1 MEIYS
6 HPDIPEILTIE
17 GNSNCCDCN
26 AEKPKWASLNN
37 GVFLCLKCA
46 GVHRSLGIEVSTIR
60 SLQIDSW
67 TDKQILYISKGG
79 NARFKNNLLEY
90 KIDLNSP
97 TELKYKSK
105 AADYYRKNLKNE
117 IEKTS
122 NKDYQPIEVVKPSLE
137 EGSQLIEAKNGQSD
151 VNNSKVI
158 GTYNEQKKDEGFF
171 GAFGSFINSVRQTAV
186 ETAGKLTKEIDDLK
200 LGDKLK
206 EAGGKVVDY
215 AIISGNYIKDKGQ
228 QALSNEYVQAFTKT
242 AESGINT
249 VIEKTKVLLNNDANQ
264 KQNLNPNFLK
274 NNEEQKND
282 NMQISNIIN
291 NEENNLNDNNNIN
304 NINNINDNNVVL
316 NNGEVKNEEIPK
328 KEDNIPNEEIPKKE
342 DNIPNEE
349 PKKEENAING
359 EQKKEENGNNEEQ
372 KKEENAVNEE
382 KPKEE
387 NKAEEEN
394 KSKEENQNNNIDDK
408 KVKEES
414 VMQEPEN
421 QQNP

>member
-90 KIDLNSP
+90 KIDPNSP

-137 EGSQLIEAKNGQSD
+137 EGSQLIEVKSGQVD

-200 LGDKLK
+200 LGDKLRDAK
-206 EAGGKVVDY
+206 EKVVDY

-228 QALSNEYVQAFTKT
+228 QALNNEYVQAITKT

-249 VIEKTKVLLNNDANQ
+249 VIEKTKVLLNNDDQ

-291 NEENNLNDNNNIN
+291 EGNNLNDNNIN
-304 NINNINDNNVVL
+304 NNNNINDNNVVL
-316 NNGEVKNEEIPK
+316 NNGEVKNEEM
-328 KEDNIPNEEIPKKE
+328 
-342 DNIPNEE
+342 
-349 PKKEENAING
+349 PKKEENIVNE

-372 KKEENAVNEE
+372 KKEENVVNEEKPKEENGGNEE

-394 KSKEENQNNNIDDK
+394 KSNEENLNINIDNK
-408 KVKEES
+408 KIEES
-414 VMQEPEN
+414 VKHEPEN

>member
-137 EGSQLIEAKNGQSD
+137 EGSQLIEVKNGQSD

-316 NNGEVKNEEIPK
+316 NKGEVKNEEIPK
-328 KEDNIPNEEIPKKE
+328 KEE
-342 DNIPNEE
+342 NIPNEE
-349 PKKEENAING
+349 PKKDDNIPNEELKKEENAVNR
-359 EQKKEENGNNEEQ
+359 EQKKEENV
-372 KKEENAVNEE
+372 VNEE

-394 KSKEENQNNNIDDK
+394 KSKEENESNNIDDK

-414 VMQEPEN
+414 VLQEPEN

>member
-90 KIDLNSP
+90 KIDPNSP

-137 EGSQLIEAKNGQSD
+137 EGSQLIEVKSGQVD

-200 LGDKLK
+200 LGDKLRDAK
-206 EAGGKVVDY
+206 EKVVDY

-228 QALSNEYVQAFTKT
+228 QALNNEYVQAITKT
-242 AESGINT
+242 AESGINK
-249 VIEKTKVLLNNDANQ
+249 VIEKTKVLLNNDDQ

-291 NEENNLNDNNNIN
+291 EGNNLNDNNIN
-304 NINNINDNNVVL
+304 NNNNINDNNVVL

-328 KEDNIPNEEIPKKE
+328 KEENVVNE
-342 DNIPNEE
+342 
-349 PKKEENAING
+349 
-359 EQKKEENGNNEEQ
+359 EQKKDENVVNEEQ
-372 KKEENAVNEE
+372 KKEENVVNEE

-387 NKAEEEN
+387 N
-394 KSKEENQNNNIDDK
+394 QNNNIDNK
-408 KVKEES
+408 KIEEES
-414 VMQEPEN
+414 VKHEPEN

>member
-90 KIDLNSP
+90 KIDPNSP

-137 EGSQLIEAKNGQSD
+137 EGSQLIEVKSGQVD

-200 LGDKLK
+200 LGDKLRDAK
-206 EAGGKVVDY
+206 EKVVDY

-228 QALSNEYVQAFTKT
+228 QALNNEYVQAITKT

-249 VIEKTKVLLNNDANQ
+249 VIEKTKVLLNNDDQ

-291 NEENNLNDNNNIN
+291 EGNNLNDNNIN
-304 NINNINDNNVVL
+304 NNNNINDNNVVL

-328 KEDNIPNEEIPKKE
+328 KEENVVNE
-342 DNIPNEE
+342 
-349 PKKEENAING
+349 
-359 EQKKEENGNNEEQ
+359 EQKKDENLVNEEQ
-372 KKEENAVNEE
+372 KKEENVVNEEQKKEENVVNEE

-387 NKAEEEN
+387 NVLNEE
-394 KSKEENQNNNIDDK
+394 KPKEENQNNNIDNK
-408 KVKEES
+408 KIEEES
-414 VMQEPEN
+414 VKHEPEN

>member
-90 KIDLNSP
+90 KIDPNSP

-137 EGSQLIEAKNGQSD
+137 EGSQLIEVKSGQVD

-200 LGDKLK
+200 LGDKLRDAK
-206 EAGGKVVDY
+206 EKVVDY

-228 QALSNEYVQAFTKT
+228 QALNNEYVQAITKT

-249 VIEKTKVLLNNDANQ
+249 VIEKTKVLLNNDDQ

-291 NEENNLNDNNNIN
+291 EGNNLNDNNIN
-304 NINNINDNNVVL
+304 NNNNINDNNVVL

-328 KEDNIPNEEIPKKE
+328 KEENVVNE
-342 DNIPNEE
+342 
-349 PKKEENAING
+349 
-359 EQKKEENGNNEEQ
+359 EQKKDENLVNEEQ
-372 KKEENAVNEE
+372 KKEENVVNEEQKKEENVVNEEQKKEENVVNEE

-387 NKAEEEN
+387 NVLNEEIP
-394 KSKEENQNNNIDDK
+394 KEENQNNNIDNK
-408 KVKEES
+408 KIEEES
-414 VMQEPEN
+414 VKHEPEN

>member
-90 KIDLNSP
+90 KIDPNSP

-137 EGSQLIEAKNGQSD
+137 EGSQLIEVKSGQVD

-200 LGDKLK
+200 LGDKLRDAK
-206 EAGGKVVDY
+206 EKVVDY

-228 QALSNEYVQAFTKT
+228 QALNNEYVQAITKT

-249 VIEKTKVLLNNDANQ
+249 VIEKTKVLLNNDDQ

-291 NEENNLNDNNNIN
+291 EGNNLNDNNIN
-304 NINNINDNNVVL
+304 NNNNINDNNVVL

-328 KEDNIPNEEIPKKE
+328 KEENVVNE
-342 DNIPNEE
+342 
-349 PKKEENAING
+349 
-359 EQKKEENGNNEEQ
+359 EQKKDVNVVNEEQ
-372 KKEENAVNEE
+372 KKEENVVNEE

-387 NKAEEEN
+387 N
-394 KSKEENQNNNIDDK
+394 QNNNIDNK
-408 KVKEES
+408 KIEEES
-414 VMQEPEN
+414 VKHEPEN

>member
-90 KIDLNSP
+90 KIDPNSP

-137 EGSQLIEAKNGQSD
+137 EGSQLIEVKSGQVD

-171 GAFGSFINSVRQTAV
+171 GAFGSFINSIRQTAV

-200 LGDKLK
+200 LGDKLRDAK
-206 EAGGKVVDY
+206 EKVVDY

-228 QALSNEYVQAFTKT
+228 QAMNNEYVQAFAKT

-249 VIEKTKVLLNNDANQ
+249 VIEKTKVLLNNDADQ

-291 NEENNLNDNNNIN
+291 EGNNLNDNNIN
-304 NINNINDNNVVL
+304 NNNNINDNNVVL

-328 KEDNIPNEEIPKKE
+328 KE
-342 DNIPNEE
+342 
-349 PKKEENAING
+349 ENVV
-359 EQKKEENGNNEEQ
+359 NEEQ
-372 KKEENAVNEE
+372 KKEENVLNEEKPKEENVVNEE

-387 NKAEEEN
+387 NVLNEEKPKEENKSEEEN
-394 KSKEENQNNNIDDK
+394 KSKEENPNNNIDNK
-408 KVKEES
+408 KVEGES
-414 VMQEPEN
+414 VKYEPEN

>member
-137 EGSQLIEAKNGQSD
+137 EGSQLIEVKNGQSD

-316 NNGEVKNEEIPK
+316 NKGEVKNEEIPK
-328 KEDNIPNEEIPKKE
+328 KEE
-342 DNIPNEE
+342 NIPNEE
-349 PKKEENAING
+349 PKKDDNIPNEELKKEENAVNG
-359 EQKKEENGNNEEQ
+359 EQKKEENV
-372 KKEENAVNEE
+372 VNEE

-394 KSKEENQNNNIDDK
+394 KSKEENESNNIDDK

-414 VMQEPEN
+414 VLQEPEN

>member
-79 NARFKNNLLEY
+79 NTRFKNNLLEY

-328 KEDNIPNEEIPKKE
+328 KEE
-342 DNIPNEE
+342 NIPNEE
-349 PKKEENAING
+349 PKKEENAVNG

-382 KPKEE
+382 KAKEE

>member
-242 AESGINT
+242 AESGINS
-249 VIEKTKVLLNNDANQ
+249 VIEKTKVLLNNDAEQ

-304 NINNINDNNVVL
+304 NINDNNVVL

-328 KEDNIPNEEIPKKE
+328 KEE
-342 DNIPNEE
+342 NIPNEE
-349 PKKEENAING
+349 PKKEENAVNG

-382 KPKEE
+382 KAKEE
-387 NKAEEEN
+387 NKAEGEN

>member
-90 KIDLNSP
+90 KIDPNSP

-137 EGSQLIEAKNGQSD
+137 EGSQLIEVKGGQSD

-186 ETAGKLTKEIDDLK
+186 ETAGKLTKEINDLK
-200 LGDKLK
+200 LGDRLN
-206 EAGGKVVDY
+206 EAREKVVDN
-215 AIISGNYIKDKGQ
+215 AVLVGNYIKDKGQ
-228 QALSNEYVQAFTKT
+228 QALNNEYVQALTKT

-328 KEDNIPNEEIPKKE
+328 KEENILNEEQKKDE
-342 DNIPNEE
+342 NVVNEMQ
-349 PKKEENAING
+349 KKEENAV
-359 EQKKEENGNNEEQ
+359 NEEQ
-372 KKEENAVNEE
+372 KKEENILNEEKPKEENALNEE

-394 KSKEENQNNNIDDK
+394 KSKEENLNNNIVNK
-408 KVKEES
+408 KIEEES
-414 VMQEPEN
+414 VMREPEN

>member
-90 KIDLNSP
+90 KIDPNSP

-137 EGSQLIEAKNGQSD
+137 EGSQLIEVKSGQVD

-200 LGDKLK
+200 LGDKLRDAK
-206 EAGGKVVDY
+206 EKVVDY

-228 QALSNEYVQAFTKT
+228 QALNNEYVQAITKT

-249 VIEKTKVLLNNDANQ
+249 VIEKTKVLLNNDADQ

-274 NNEEQKND
+274 NNEEQKNN

-291 NEENNLNDNNNIN
+291 EGNNLNDNNIN
-304 NINNINDNNVVL
+304 NNNNINDNNVVL

-328 KEDNIPNEEIPKKE
+328 KEENVVNE
-342 DNIPNEE
+342 
-349 PKKEENAING
+349 
-359 EQKKEENGNNEEQ
+359 EQKKDENVVNEEQ
-372 KKEENAVNEE
+372 KKEENVVNEEKPKEENVVNEEKPKEGNVLNEE

-394 KSKEENQNNNIDDK
+394 QNNNIDNK
-408 KVKEES
+408 KIEEES
-414 VMQEPEN
+414 VKHEPEN

>member
-90 KIDLNSP
+90 KIDPNSP

-137 EGSQLIEAKNGQSD
+137 EGSQLIEVKSGQVD

-200 LGDKLK
+200 LGDKLRDAK
-206 EAGGKVVDY
+206 EKVVDY

-228 QALSNEYVQAFTKT
+228 QALNNEYVQAITKT

-249 VIEKTKVLLNNDANQ
+249 VIEKTKVLLNNDDQ

-291 NEENNLNDNNNIN
+291 EGNNLNDNNIN
-304 NINNINDNNVVL
+304 NNNNINDNNVVL

-328 KEDNIPNEEIPKKE
+328 KEENVVNE
-342 DNIPNEE
+342 
-349 PKKEENAING
+349 
-359 EQKKEENGNNEEQ
+359 EQKKDENLVNEEQ
-372 KKEENAVNEE
+372 KKEENVVNEE

-387 NKAEEEN
+387 NVLNEE
-394 KSKEENQNNNIDDK
+394 KPKEENQNNNIDNK
-408 KVKEES
+408 KIEEES
-414 VMQEPEN
+414 VKHEPEN

>member
-79 NARFKNNLLEY
+79 NTRFKNNLLEY

-264 KQNLNPNFLK
+264 KQNLNQNFLK

-304 NINNINDNNVVL
+304 NINNINDNNVIL

-328 KEDNIPNEEIPKKE
+328 KEDNIPNEEPKKE
-342 DNIPNEE
+342 ENIPNEE
-349 PKKEENAING
+349 PKKKENAVNG
-359 EQKKEENGNNEEQ
+359 EEKKEENGNNEEQ

-382 KPKEE
+382 KPNEE

>member
-328 KEDNIPNEEIPKKE
+328 KEDNIPK
-342 DNIPNEE
+342 EE
-349 PKKEENAING
+349 PKKEENAVNG

-382 KPKEE
+382 KQKEE

>member
-90 KIDLNSP
+90 KIDPNSP

-137 EGSQLIEAKNGQSD
+137 EGSQLIEVKGGQSD

-186 ETAGKLTKEIDDLK
+186 ETAGKLTKEINDLK
-200 LGDKLK
+200 LGDRLN
-206 EAGGKVVDY
+206 EAREKVVDN
-215 AIISGNYIKDKGQ
+215 AVLVGNYIKDKGQ
-228 QALSNEYVQAFTKT
+228 QALNNEYVQAFTKT

-249 VIEKTKVLLNNDANQ
+249 VIERTKVLLNNDADQ
-264 KQNLNPNFLK
+264 KQNLNPEFLK
-274 NNEEQKND
+274 NNEEQKSDN

-291 NEENNLNDNNNIN
+291 NEANNPNDNNNIN

-328 KEDNIPNEEIPKKE
+328 KEENILNEEKKKDE
-342 DNIPNEE
+342 NVVNEE
-349 PKKEENAING
+349 KQKEE
-359 EQKKEENGNNEEQ
+359 KER
-372 KKEENAVNEE
+372 NEE

-394 KSKEENQNNNIDDK
+394 KSKEENLNNNIVNK
-408 KVKEES
+408 KIEEES
-414 VMQEPEN
+414 VMREPEN

>member
-242 AESGINT
+242 AESGINS

-316 NNGEVKNEEIPK
+316 NKGEDKNEEIPK
-328 KEDNIPNEEIPKKE
+328 KEEK
-342 DNIPNEE
+342 IPNEE
-349 PKKEENAING
+349 PKKDDNIPNEELKKEENAVNG

>member
-158 GTYNEQKKDEGFF
+158 GTYNEQKQDEGFF

-242 AESGINT
+242 AESGINS
-249 VIEKTKVLLNNDANQ
+249 VIEKTKVLLNNDADQ

-304 NINNINDNNVVL
+304 NINDNNVVL

-328 KEDNIPNEEIPKKE
+328 KEDNIPNEEPKKDE
-342 DNIPNEE
+342 NIPNEE
-349 PKKEENAING
+349 PKKDENAING
-359 EQKKEENGNNEEQ
+359 EQKKEEN
-372 KKEENAVNEE
+372 AVNEE
-382 KPKEE
+382 KQKEE

-414 VMQEPEN
+414 VLQEPEN

>member
-137 EGSQLIEAKNGQSD
+137 EGSQLIEVKNGQSD

-304 NINNINDNNVVL
+304 NINDNNVVL

-328 KEDNIPNEEIPKKE
+328 KEE
-342 DNIPNEE
+342 NIPNEE
-349 PKKEENAING
+349 PKKDDNIP
-359 EQKKEENGNNEEQ
+359 NEEL

-382 KPKEE
+382 KAKEE

-394 KSKEENQNNNIDDK
+394 KSKEENQNKNIDDK

-414 VMQEPEN
+414 VLQEPEN

>member
-90 KIDLNSP
+90 KIDPNSP

-137 EGSQLIEAKNGQSD
+137 EGSQLIEVKNGQSD

-186 ETAGKLTKEIDDLK
+186 ETAGKLTKEINDLK
-200 LGDKLK
+200 LGDRLN
-206 EAGGKVVDY
+206 EAREKVVDN
-215 AIISGNYIKDKGQ
+215 AVFVGNYIKDKGQ
-228 QALSNEYVQAFTKT
+228 QALNNEYVQALTKT

-249 VIEKTKVLLNNDANQ
+249 VIEKTKVLLKNDTDQ

-274 NNEEQKND
+274 NNEEQKSDN

-291 NEENNLNDNNNIN
+291 NEGNNPNDNNNIN

-328 KEDNIPNEEIPKKE
+328 KEENILNEEKKK
-342 DNIPNEE
+342 D
-349 PKKEENAING
+349 ENVV
-359 EQKKEENGNNEEQ
+359 NEEQ
-372 KKEENAVNEE
+372 KKEENVVNEEQKKEENIVNEEKPKEENELNEE

-394 KSKEENQNNNIDDK
+394 KSKEENLNNNIVNK
-408 KVKEES
+408 KIEEES
-414 VMQEPEN
+414 VMREPEN

>member
-90 KIDLNSP
+90 KIDPNSP

-137 EGSQLIEAKNGQSD
+137 EGSQLIEVKSGQVD

-200 LGDKLK
+200 LGDKLRDAK
-206 EAGGKVVDY
+206 EKVLDY

-228 QALSNEYVQAFTKT
+228 QALNNEYVQAITKT

-249 VIEKTKVLLNNDANQ
+249 VIEKTKVLLNNDADQ

-274 NNEEQKND
+274 NNEEQKNN

-291 NEENNLNDNNNIN
+291 EGNNLNDNNIN
-304 NINNINDNNVVL
+304 NNNNINDNNVVL

-328 KEDNIPNEEIPKKE
+328 KEENVVNE
-342 DNIPNEE
+342 
-349 PKKEENAING
+349 
-359 EQKKEENGNNEEQ
+359 EQKKDENVVNEEQ
-372 KKEENAVNEE
+372 KKEENVVNEEKPKEENVVNEEKPKEENVLNEE

-394 KSKEENQNNNIDDK
+394 QNNNIDNK
-408 KVKEES
+408 KIEEES
-414 VMQEPEN
+414 VKHEPEN

>member
-90 KIDLNSP
+90 KIDPNSP

-137 EGSQLIEAKNGQSD
+137 EGSQLIEVKSGQVD

-200 LGDKLK
+200 LGDKLRDAK
-206 EAGGKVVDY
+206 EKVVDY

-228 QALSNEYVQAFTKT
+228 QALNNEYVQAITKT

-249 VIEKTKVLLNNDANQ
+249 VIEKTKVLLNNDDQ

-291 NEENNLNDNNNIN
+291 EGNNLNDNNIN
-304 NINNINDNNVVL
+304 NNNNINDNNVVL

-328 KEDNIPNEEIPKKE
+328 KE
-342 DNIPNEE
+342 
-349 PKKEENAING
+349 ENVV
-359 EQKKEENGNNEEQ
+359 NEEQ
-372 KKEENAVNEE
+372 KKEENVVNEE

-387 NKAEEEN
+387 N
-394 KSKEENQNNNIDDK
+394 QNNNIDNK
-408 KVKEES
+408 KIEEES
-414 VMQEPEN
+414 VKHEPEN

>member
-90 KIDLNSP
+90 KIDPNSP

-137 EGSQLIEAKNGQSD
+137 EGSQLIEVKSGQVD

-200 LGDKLK
+200 LGDKLRDAK
-206 EAGGKVVDY
+206 EKVVDY

-228 QALSNEYVQAFTKT
+228 QALNNEYVQAITKT

-249 VIEKTKVLLNNDANQ
+249 VIEKTKVLLNNDDQ

-291 NEENNLNDNNNIN
+291 EGNNLNDNNIN
-304 NINNINDNNVVL
+304 NNNNINDNNVVL

-328 KEDNIPNEEIPKKE
+328 KEENVVNE
-342 DNIPNEE
+342 
-349 PKKEENAING
+349 
-359 EQKKEENGNNEEQ
+359 EQKKDENVVNEEQ
-372 KKEENAVNEE
+372 KKEENVVNEE

-387 NKAEEEN
+387 N
-394 KSKEENQNNNIDDK
+394 QNNNIDNK
-408 KVKEES
+408 KIEEES
-414 VMQEPEN
+414 VKHEPEN

>member
-90 KIDLNSP
+90 KIDPNSP

-137 EGSQLIEAKNGQSD
+137 EGSQLIEVKGGQSD

-186 ETAGKLTKEIDDLK
+186 ETAGKLTKEINDLK
-200 LGDKLK
+200 LGDRLN
-206 EAGGKVVDY
+206 EAREKVVDN
-215 AIISGNYIKDKGQ
+215 AVLVGNYIKDKGQ
-228 QALSNEYVQAFTKT
+228 QALNNEYVQAFTKT

-249 VIEKTKVLLNNDANQ
+249 VIERTKVLLNNDADQ
-264 KQNLNPNFLK
+264 KQNLNPEFLK

-291 NEENNLNDNNNIN
+291 NEGNNPNDNNNIN

-328 KEDNIPNEEIPKKE
+328 KEENIL
-342 DNIPNEE
+342 NEE
-349 PKKEENAING
+349 PKKEENIINE

-372 KKEENAVNEE
+372 KKDENVVNEEKPKEEKELNEE

-394 KSKEENQNNNIDDK
+394 KSKEENLNNNIGNK
-408 KVKEES
+408 KIEEES
-414 VMQEPEN
+414 VMHEPEN

>member
-274 NNEEQKND
+274 NNEEQKSDN

-291 NEENNLNDNNNIN
+291 NEGNNPNDNNNIN

-328 KEDNIPNEEIPKKE
+328 KEDNIPNEE
-342 DNIPNEE
+342 
-349 PKKEENAING
+349 PKKEENAVNG

-382 KPKEE
+382 KAKEE